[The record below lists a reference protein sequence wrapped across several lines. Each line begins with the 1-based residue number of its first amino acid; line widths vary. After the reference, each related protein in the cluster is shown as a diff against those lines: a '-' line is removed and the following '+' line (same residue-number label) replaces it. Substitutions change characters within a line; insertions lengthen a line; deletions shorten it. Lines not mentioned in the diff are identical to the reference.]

1 MSWENTSRMQKF
13 ILKEKP
19 SARNCCIRKV
29 DKNTKGFQLKKETTW
44 YYQVQGQMAI
54 TGIHHTDLVIY
65 TNKGI
70 LIVPVEF
77 NEQFWLQILD
87 KLHLFL

>member
-1 MSWENTSRMQKF
+1 MAVVDMWQPCCSIYNPQLAIS
-13 ILKEKP
+13 

-29 DKNTKGFQLKKETTW
+29 DKNTKGFQLKEETTW
-44 YYQVQGQMAI
+44 CYQIQGQMAI
-54 TGIHHTDLVIY
+54 TGIHHTDLMIY

-77 NEQFWLQILD
+77 NEQFWL
-87 KLHLFL
+87 

>member
-19 SARNCCIRKV
+19 SARNCCMRKV
-29 DKNTKGFQLKKETTW
+29 DKNHKRLPAEERDHLVLPGTGPNG
-44 YYQVQGQMAI
+44 YYRN
-54 TGIHHTDLVIY
+54 HHTDLVIC